1 MNWTKNELISD
12 ILQSVRFGYIEKWAY
27 NLKVDGIIESNS
39 CSAEKW
45 NELLQFYGISSY
57 AVVKKGLEIAH
68 KDKNNNATIDSL
80 KAEIYD
86 IGKGRNPSVKHIQS
100 LLQIIFEKHSFQYV
114 NTLRSSLEIQKIF
127 VLTQTLQE
135 FTGDERVVFYSEK
148 DVAEILSYLNIDTLQ
163 EIHEKF
169 TSNKWTNTDEDY
181 TDEDYIARYLEN
193 MDGTNLLFLYH
204 NAECLCLYYDII
216 ELMLKQ
222 LIYVDTDKLKKEYEN
237 LKKKRIYGSIG
248 ECFLALNALKYE
260 PPSEPVTKE
269 MVIAI
274 EQNLSDFSEMESL
287 IFYIG
292 KLTPLKWN
300 FLLLLIE
307 NYEEHP
313 TGKKVSTWLE
323 KIQYDI

>member
-1 MNWTKNELISD
+1 MNTKDELISN
-12 ILQSVRFGYIEKWAY
+12 ILHCFRFDYIKMWAY
-27 NLKVDGIIESNS
+27 NLKIEGIIESNS
-39 CSAEKW
+39 CSVEKW

-57 AVVKKGLEIAH
+57 VVAKKALETAH
-68 KDKNNNATIDSL
+68 SCGNNKVSLDSI
-80 KAEIYD
+80 KAEIYN
-86 IGKGRNPSVKHIQS
+86 IGKGRNPSVKHIQA
-100 LLQIIFEKHSFQYV
+100 LLQIIFEKHSFQLVY
-114 NTLRSSLEIQKIF
+114 TLRSSLEIQKIF

-135 FTGDERVVFYSEK
+135 LTGDERVVFYSEK
-148 DVAEILSYLNIDTLQ
+148 DVADILSDLNIDTLQ

-169 TSNKWTNTDEDY
+169 TSNNWTNTDEGY
-181 TDEDYIARYLEN
+181 TDEDYITHYLEN

-216 ELMLKQ
+216 EFILKQ
-222 LIYVDTDKLKKEYEN
+222 LVYVDTDKLKKEYEN

-300 FLLLLIE
+300 FLLLLMK

-323 KIQYDI
+323 KVQCDI